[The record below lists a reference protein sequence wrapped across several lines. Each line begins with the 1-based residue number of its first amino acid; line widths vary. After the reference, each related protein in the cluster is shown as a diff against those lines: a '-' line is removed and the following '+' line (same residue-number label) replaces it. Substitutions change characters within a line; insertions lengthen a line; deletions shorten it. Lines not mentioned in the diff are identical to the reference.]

1 MLCVSIEK
9 IKERVST
16 DEPVVNLFVQ
26 LLYNP
31 ISKSL
36 FLFHSYK
43 LPVRLMEY
51 DSFNIF
57 SLFHITSI
65 GKLKSKFIWKI
76 RFSRVTHRYDWRWFV
91 HKFTLATCLAIG
103 KGVWQVQ
110 HESLSRSKSRRPL
123 IRVPSREMRRWR
135 WCPTISRQ
143 IQVRLDCRS
152 RRPCWFPSSKL
163 SSTNVK
169 AFVSRYYII
178 QCWCCRKSELLTGKC
193 KWDVSFSSLSLG
205 HLLLE

>member
-65 GKLKSKFIWKI
+65 GKLKSKFI
-76 RFSRVTHRYDWRWFV
+76 
-91 HKFTLATCLAIG
+91 
-103 KGVWQVQ
+103 
-110 HESLSRSKSRRPL
+110 
-123 IRVPSREMRRWR
+123 
-135 WCPTISRQ
+135 
-143 IQVRLDCRS
+143 
-152 RRPCWFPSSKL
+152 
-163 SSTNVK
+163 
-169 AFVSRYYII
+169 
-178 QCWCCRKSELLTGKC
+178 
-193 KWDVSFSSLSLG
+193 
-205 HLLLE
+205 